1 MYKEPHFF
9 QNEVFLFQIMTIKDI
24 YNYFQKS
31 AQVITDTRK
40 IVEGA
45 MFFALKGEKF
55 NGNKYAA
62 EALEKGAAY
71 AVIDEKEFYLN
82 DRTILVDD
90 ALKTLQQL
98 ATFHRKKLG
107 IPILAITGSNGKT
120 TTKELI
126 AAVLSTKYNISFTQ
140 GNLNNHIGVPLTLLS
155 MNENTELGIVEM
167 GANHPGEIGILSEI
181 ADPDYGIITN
191 IGRAHLEGFGSFEAI
206 KKTKSELFDYLNRK
220 KEGTVFYNIDNPIL
234 TEITQD
240 IKNKV
245 SFGTSGADLNGE
257 PVHSPPF
264 IHVKVKF
271 PKGILYLNS
280 KLTGNYN
287 FENIMAAACIGQYF
301 EVDPLKIQKAV
312 KNYSPQNNRSQ
323 LIEKNGV
330 KIIMDAYNAN
340 PTSMQA
346 SIKSFG
352 DAFPNPKFVIL
363 GDMLELGD
371 DAQSEHSAILKQI
384 KKHSFS
390 EVFLVGPLFTESAKN
405 SSFNTFI
412 SSEELCQHLT
422 KNPVKEGAI
431 LIKGSRAIQLEKVL
445 QFL

>member
-1 MYKEPHFF
+1 
-9 QNEVFLFQIMTIKDI
+9 MTIKDI
-24 YNYFQKS
+24 YKLFHFS
-31 AQVITDTRK
+31 EVVTTDTRK
-40 IVEGA
+40 IEKGA
-45 MFFALKGEKF
+45 MFFALKGKKF

-62 EALEKGAAY
+62 EALEKGASY
-71 AVIDEKEFYLN
+71 AIIDEEKYVIN
-82 DRTILVDD
+82 DKTILVDNV
-90 ALKTLQQL
+90 LKTLQLL
-98 ATFHRKKLG
+98 ANFHRKKLG
-107 IPILAITGSNGKT
+107 IPIIAITGSNGKT

-126 AAVLSTKYNISFTQ
+126 AAVLSTKYKISFTQ

-206 KKTKSELFDYLNRK
+206 KKTKSELFDYLK
-220 KEGTVFYNIDNPIL
+220 KKKDGTIFYNKDNPIL
-234 TEITQD
+234 VEITQE

-245 SFGTSGADLNGE
+245 SFGTSDANLTGE
-257 PVHSPPF
+257 PVMSPPF
-264 IHVKVKF
+264 IHAKVKF

-280 KLTGNYN
+280 NLTGDYN

-301 EVDPLKIQKAV
+301 KVDPLNIQKAI
-312 KNYSPQNNRSQ
+312 KNYTPQNNRSQ

-340 PTSMQA
+340 PTSMLA
-346 SIKSFG
+346 SIKSF
-352 DAFPNPKFVIL
+352 DVSFSNPKTLIL
-363 GDMLELGD
+363 GDMLELGNE
-371 DAQSEHSAILKQI
+371 AQSEHSAIIEQI

-390 EVFLVGPLFTESAKN
+390 EVFLVGPLFKEAAKN
-405 SSFNTFI
+405 SGFNTFFN
-412 SSEELCQHLT
+412 SEELCKYLS
-422 KNPVKEGAI
+422 KNPVNKGA
-431 LIKGSRAIQLEKVL
+431 LFIKGSRGIQLEKVL